1 MFASFDIFRVDGD
14 GNAAWVMSVPSL
26 HMACHLVEQLSVSQP
41 GEYFL
46 FGQQTGHGVPIG
58 VVAET
63 FNSVSRVGTY
73 TVH

>member
-1 MFASFDIFRVDGD
+1 VFASFDIFRVDAD

-26 HMACHLVEQLSVSQP
+26 QMACNLVEQLSVSRQ

-46 FGQQTGHGVPIG
+46 FGQQTGHGISVG
-58 VVAET
+58 VVTET

-73 TVH
+73 AVQ